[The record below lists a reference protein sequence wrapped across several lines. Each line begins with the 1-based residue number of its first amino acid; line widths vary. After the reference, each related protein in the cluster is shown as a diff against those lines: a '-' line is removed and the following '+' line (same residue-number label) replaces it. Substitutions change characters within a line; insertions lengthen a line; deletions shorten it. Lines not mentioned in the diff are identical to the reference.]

1 MQAQLPPPPRA
12 DLDTSWLPPMLHGA
26 GYSHAELLKIGSIA
40 DPGGLAAAEA
50 KLKGGL
56 GTPVFRTLARLFYLG
71 NAVPTSFVDEALPGR
86 GAAALVEAGLART
99 RGPDV
104 VASASLTSL
113 EGVYTASDPFA
124 SDGHPLTPGLESV
137 LPVGNATQITSQLL
151 SREPAQLALD
161 LGCGQGYLSA
171 VVAGYASRVIATD
184 VSDRALGFTRF
195 NARMNGRTNVE
206 VRRGSLLEP
215 VADLRGQFDL
225 IACNAPFVLSATGS
239 IASISGSGQGDDL
252 VECLM
257 RETPGMLRQ
266 GGRLVLACSWHHDEK
281 DWSARPREWLSG
293 KGIDAWLVR
302 FSSTTSDH
310 YANQIR
316 SIEGDEA
323 AQRWKD
329 FAARHDIRFIA
340 FGALVAQRREG
351 DTWLRA
357 EALNPIARREGPSPV
372 TRIFAN
378 QRFIYAHRDP
388 QQLRPIKLR
397 VAPGVA
403 GVQGKA
409 PKTGAPVVQLQHASG
424 FAMPTD
430 VTPGVAQ
437 IIALFDGTRTTEE
450 VLALVQTPKP
460 EDLERGRQELLQVAT
475 MLLARG
481 FVEIA

>member
-225 IACNAPFVLSATGS
+225 IACNAPFVLWIKVLSALDPYYVLPILMTVTMVIQTKLNPTPPDPVQAKVMQVMPFVFS
-239 IASISGSGQGDDL
+239 IFFFFFPAG
-252 VECLM
+252 
-257 RETPGMLRQ
+257 
-266 GGRLVLACSWHHDEK
+266 LVLY
-281 DWSARPREWLSG
+281 
-293 KGIDAWLVR
+293 WLVNNIL
-302 FSSTTSDH
+302 SILQQW
-310 YANQIR
+310 QI
-316 SIEGDEA
+316 
-323 AQRWKD
+323 QRMFDRDK
-329 FAARHDIRFIA
+329 
-340 FGALVAQRREG
+340 
-351 DTWLRA
+351 
-357 EALNPIARREGPSPV
+357 P
-372 TRIFAN
+372 
-378 QRFIYAHRDP
+378 AHAKR
-388 QQLRPIKLR
+388 
-397 VAPGVA
+397 
-403 GVQGKA
+403 
-409 PKTGAPVVQLQHASG
+409 
-424 FAMPTD
+424 
-430 VTPGVAQ
+430 
-437 IIALFDGTRTTEE
+437 
-450 VLALVQTPKP
+450 
-460 EDLERGRQELLQVAT
+460 
-475 MLLARG
+475 
-481 FVEIA
+481 